1 MKQEQTDYRE
11 EQGNLPYK
19 TYDEILSEK
28 NRQERFHHG
37 MVIVSGIFLMLC
49 AVIVGISM
57 IWSNSSN
64 PLELF
69 RQNGDAGGLKLN
81 FLGANADNPV
91 LGNDGNAFLPPFA
104 EMGDAENLLYAFDF
118 GRAIIRARA
127 SVVGI
132 EAETFDGDSVSGSSG
147 SGTVLSKNGY
157 IITGSHVIRDSDSI
171 IVTLEN
177 GERHAAFVIGNDNCC
192 DIAVLK
198 IDAENL
204 VAAEL
209 GDSDVVAVGEPAI
222 AAGGWFE
229 NAKQTSTFG
238 TISGVAKYASH
249 ELFQTDA
256 AIHAANTGGP
266 LLNEKG
272 QVIGINTAEI
282 PLDGCDGLGFAIP
295 INTALSIAEN
305 LIQNGSSL
313 VHP

>member
-104 EMGDAENLLYAFDF
+104 IDTSMFFTISTLALIGAALKLNSCSRELSVLSDFSSVCGSSCGTPLKSAQSFLVCFFCAFF
-118 GRAIIRARA
+118 L
-127 SVVGI
+127 
-132 EAETFDGDSVSGSSG
+132 ETFRH
-147 SGTVLSKNGY
+147 TTT
-157 IITGSHVIRDSDSI
+157 IT
-171 IVTLEN
+171 TM
-177 GERHAAFVIGNDNCC
+177 
-192 DIAVLK
+192 
-198 IDAENL
+198 
-204 VAAEL
+204 
-209 GDSDVVAVGEPAI
+209 
-222 AAGGWFE
+222 AAGM
-229 NAKQTSTFG
+229 AR
-238 TISGVAKYASH
+238 
-249 ELFQTDA
+249 
-256 AIHAANTGGP
+256 
-266 LLNEKG
+266 
-272 QVIGINTAEI
+272 
-282 PLDGCDGLGFAIP
+282 
-295 INTALSIAEN
+295 
-305 LIQNGSSL
+305 
-313 VHP
+313 